1 MTKNWHAKGNYIY
14 SQDDLAAVGKAFD
27 DFYSTEQAVEHAEL
41 MAQAPALLARAEAA
55 EDRAKVAEDRAEAA
69 EQKLRE
75 IAQFT
80 LKTNTRAEAAEAKAA
95 RLKKALDSL
104 FDAHYGMSYHHC
116 GDGDGLNPEEAAEIV
131 ALVKE

>member
-1 MTKNWHAKGNYIY
+1 ML
-14 SQDDLAAVGKAFD
+14 LAALNRYREELEAAEFD
-27 DFYSTEQAVEHAEL
+27 LKCCQRERGYN
-41 MAQAPALLARAEAA
+41 LARAEA
-55 EDRAKVAEDRAEAA
+55 AEDRAEAA

>member
-41 MAQAPALLARAEAA
+41 MAQAPALLARAEA
-55 EDRAKVAEDRAEAA
+55 AEDRAEAA